1 MIRSVMIDSIK
12 LIVID
17 MDGTL
22 LRTDKTVDPKT
33 VDDIRNAVQNGIEVA
48 YCTGRGT
55 AEMQDVFR
63 TLPMV
68 RYAIL
73 TSGAVIYD
81 CTEDRFISQNGVD
94 HPWIEQIIETAAHYN
109 AMPHFLTDRESIVSE
124 SDVSHMADFHMEIYH
139 PMYEQIARKVSDMKA
154 EGLNHDEIAKIN
166 IYFRSVEDRREGYET
181 LKHLPLQVTLSE
193 NTTLE
198 LTAPETNKATG
209 LKLLAEHLRIPM
221 SQTAAIGDNFN
232 DIELLKAA
240 GFSVA
245 MGNASAEIREMCDH
259 VTTDNDHNGV
269 GQAIRFII
277 QKQSEN

>member
-1 MIRSVMIDSIK
+1 MSDSIK
-12 LIVID
+12 LIAID

-22 LRTDKTVDPKT
+22 LRTDKTVDPAT
-33 VDDIRNAVQNGIEVA
+33 AADIQFAVENGIKVA

-55 AEMQDVFR
+55 VEMHDTFR
-63 TLPMV
+63 ILPMV

-81 CTEDRFISQNGVD
+81 CKEDRFISRNGVA
-94 HPWIEQIIETAAHYN
+94 HPWIEQIVDTAAHHN

-124 SDVSHMADFHMEIYH
+124 SDVSHMEDFHMEIYH

-154 EGLNHDEIAKIN
+154 EGLCHDEIAKIN

-198 LTAPETNKATG
+198 MTAPG
-209 LKLLAEHLRIPM
+209 IP
-221 SQTAAIGDNFN
+221 
-232 DIELLKAA
+232 
-240 GFSVA
+240 FSRA
-245 MGNASAEIREMCDH
+245 RSRA
-259 VTTDNDHNGV
+259 
-269 GQAIRFII
+269 
-277 QKQSEN
+277 